1 MTSLNDFYF
10 KNKYLIMHIINS
22 KETKE
27 LFQIVFFLREQMSW
41 DWRIETPKNDENVM
55 KFASPSRCHPTSCTS
70 WVSGPHPPDLRAGS
84 YASRNR
90 KDISATNFGGL
101 TKTPGEAKIEKYK
114 YSAQMTIQM
123 VSYHRSIDIL
133 ISINTPKCL
142 TYPPEIS

>member
-1 MTSLNDFYF
+1 
-10 KNKYLIMHIINS
+10 
-22 KETKE
+22 
-27 LFQIVFFLREQMSW
+27 
-41 DWRIETPKNDENVM
+41 M
-55 KFASPSRCHPTSCTS
+55 KFDHHHVAITLRSISMSHPT
-70 WVSGPHPPDLRAGS
+70 